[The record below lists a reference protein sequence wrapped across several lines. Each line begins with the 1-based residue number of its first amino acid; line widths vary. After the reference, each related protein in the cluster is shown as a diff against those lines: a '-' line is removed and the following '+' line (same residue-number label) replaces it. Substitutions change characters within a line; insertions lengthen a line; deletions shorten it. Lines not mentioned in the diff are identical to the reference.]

1 MTDKEQEKSEFAR
14 LVGPVRPLKKV
25 WNGLEQRPPKLK
37 NWRKI
42 EAQSYRA
49 DGTIFHAL
57 NLEQMSEGRF
67 RRLVAGELE
76 SVREIDLHGFFV
88 DEALRYLQ
96 DLIDER
102 SNFRAEIWTI
112 VHGKGKREIAPLKIA
127 VWQLL
132 QQHPAIV
139 AIVPVL
145 DYRGESGAVQIEIKG
160 GRRRR

>member
-1 MTDKEQEKSEFAR
+1 MTDKEPSEFAQ
-14 LVGPVRPLKKV
+14 LVGPVRPLKKQ
-25 WNGLEQRPPKLK
+25 WNGLEQQPPKLK

-42 EAQSYRA
+42 EAQTYRP
-49 DGTIFHAL
+49 DTEIFTAR
-57 NLEQMSEGRF
+57 NLEEMSEGRF

-102 SNFRAEIWTI
+102 SNFRPEIWTVI
-112 VHGKGKREIAPLKIA
+112 HGKGKEEIAPLKIA

-132 QQHPAIV
+132 QRHPAVI
-139 AIVPVL
+139 AIAPVL
-145 DYRGESGAVQIEIKG
+145 DYRGESGAVQIEIKR